1 MNRRRS
7 LHRPTLALLLV
18 AATDAFYMHR
28 VPKHE
33 FVQKPSDYEEVPVVV
48 EQALTS
54 KETDQWLHKILSHT
68 KDEDVVVRFEK
79 DQSQTT
85 MPLQKATELAVQR
98 SCHEEPIYVESSGKT
113 SSPMFTQEVPL
124 DQLRDSLFENEHT
137 EGDDTLD
144 WFAAVRQY
152 AKVHDTLVVA
162 GAGSTSPALQCHAY
176 SRVQLCIDGSQLIRI
191 LPPLG
196 MQPNDV
202 LRDWASPNYMEA
214 WQGFPVSNG
223 YRANPCHDL
232 FAFRHRDVS
241 WELEQMNL
249 SGSKTETKHSNRYDQ
264 FFQHWAE
271 DPDVLHPNFEVMG
284 SNPQASIQNHHDLW
298 HSTVL
303 LPGDMLVI
311 PPGWW
316 YQTYNVEPSV
326 TLNTQRMGGSKM
338 ASQFILHAL
347 ETSGVD
353 RMLRLNKDAH
363 HNMEDALTIISGLF
377 EVLDEHYNQVK
388 NTF

>member
-1 MNRRRS
+1 MIQIS
-7 LHRPTLALLLV
+7 LPRPTLVFLLLTV
-18 AATDAFYMHR
+18 ADAFYMHR
-28 VPKHE
+28 VPKQLFME
-33 FVQKPSDYEEVPVVV
+33 KPADYEEVPVVV
-48 EQALTS
+48 EQVLGS
-54 KETDQWLHKILSHT
+54 KETDQWLSKILSHA
-68 KDEDVVVRFEK
+68 KDEDVVVRFLK
-79 DQSQTT
+79 DQSKTV
-85 MPLQKATELAVQR
+85 MPLHKATKLVVDE
-98 SCHEEPIYVESSGKT
+98 SSHEEPIYVESSGKT

-124 DQLRDSLFENEHT
+124 DQLRDSLFESEHT
-137 EGDDTLD
+137 KEEDTLD

-152 AKVHDTLVVA
+152 AKVHDTLVI
-162 GAGSTSPALQCHAY
+162 AGSGATSPAIQCHSY
-176 SRVQLCIDGSQLIRI
+176 SKIQLCVDGSQLIRI

-196 MQPNDV
+196 LQDNEV
-202 LRDWASPNYMEA
+202 LRDWASPEFMEA

-223 YRANPCHDL
+223 YRANPKHDL

-241 WELEQMNL
+241 WELQQLEQR
-249 SGSKTETKHSNRYDQ
+249 GHEGETKSRNRYDQ

-271 DPDVLHPNFEVMG
+271 DPNVLHPNFDVMG
-284 SNPQASIQNHHDLW
+284 SNPHATVQNHHDLW

-326 TLNTQRMGGSKM
+326 TLSTQRMGGSKM

-353 RMLRLNKDAH
+353 RMLRLNKEERH
-363 HNMEDALTIISGLF
+363 SMEEALTIISGLF
-377 EVLDEHYNQVK
+377 EVLDEYYSHAK
-388 NTF
+388 F